1 MIYIKMISLFPM
13 SFFKRI
19 FSGNSNSNGTG
30 AVNLAEGDI
39 FHAYTDGKYLV
50 YKLLSDD
57 FTNDRYHVLSYYPL
71 SHIPTIADISALKV
85 NIYHAPFNKGA
96 FKNAAFLAHTAVLA
110 QDLIGYHEYL
120 RQTQTPEH
128 YFPIAQE
135 YYLSALQLTDDY
147 KFREA
152 IDVYSKAI
160 DLAPQFFEAI
170 DNRAFC
176 KMDMALWQDAIDD
189 FRLSLQANP
198 DTMLAEFSIGECYFQ
213 MKDYTNARHHF
224 QIAHNIAP
232 EDPTPILFLK
242 KVADI
247 TGAAGE

>member
-1 MIYIKMISLFPM
+1 M
-13 SFFKRI
+13 SFLNRI
-19 FSGNSNSNGTG
+19 FPRNNNSKPTG
-30 AVNLAEGDI
+30 ALTLVGGDI
-39 FHAYTDGKYLV
+39 FYIYTDREYLV
-50 YKLLSDD
+50 YKLLFDD
-57 FTNDRYHVLSYYPL
+57 FTNDCYHVLSYHPL
-71 SHIPTIADISALKV
+71 RHIPTVADINALKV
-85 NIYHAPFNKGA
+85 SIYHAPFNNGA
-96 FKNAAFLAHTAVLA
+96 FKNAAILAHAPVLA

-120 RQTQTPEH
+120 RQTQTPEQ

-135 YYLSALQLTDDY
+135 YYLSALKLTDDH
-147 KFREA
+147 KFHEA

-160 DLAPQFFEAI
+160 DLIPQFFEAI

-189 FRLSLQANP
+189 FRLSLQVNP

-213 MKDYTNARHHF
+213 MKDYPNARHHF
-224 QIAHNIAP
+224 QTAHNIAP

-247 TGAAGE
+247 TGAAAEE